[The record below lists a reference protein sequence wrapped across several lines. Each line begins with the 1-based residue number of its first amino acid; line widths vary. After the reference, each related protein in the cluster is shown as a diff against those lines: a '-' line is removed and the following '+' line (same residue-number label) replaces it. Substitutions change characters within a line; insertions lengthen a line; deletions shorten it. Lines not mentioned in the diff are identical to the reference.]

1 MPTCFCIFL
10 GQPFLPGH
18 KRAQSGMNRSL
29 RSALMSQRFL
39 KDQVILE
46 TDFSICLRERETHV
60 CLLSNHA
67 AAESGHCLLP
77 FERSSSM
84 SRASRLSFIRADL
97 YEPVWQRIMLSYM
110 MTACEEKT
118 PRKKKKPAR
127 RPAGKTKQGMRS
139 CTGSSRSL
147 WKKAGGW
154 RIIPPPRRIC
164 AGSCARRPFLR

>member
-1 MPTCFCIFL
+1 MSVYYQIMRQLNLDTAFLENVIF
-10 GQPFLPGH
+10 F
-18 KRAQSGMNRSL
+18 M
-29 RSALMSQRFL
+29 
-39 KDQVILE
+39 
-46 TDFSICLRERETHV
+46 DFSGIFDCGNSDKAALRHKKVEAMFSSEGITLDFGGGPH
-60 CLLSNHA
+60 HD
-67 AAESGHCLLP
+67 LP

-84 SRASRLSFIRADL
+84 SRASRLSFIGADL
-97 YEPVWQRIMLSYM
+97 HEPVRQRIMLSYM

-154 RIIPPPRRIC
+154 RIIPPPRRIY
-164 AGSCARRPFLR
+164 AGSHERRPSRR

>member
-1 MPTCFCIFL
+1 MSVYYQIMRQLNLDTAFDDHMICADLENVIF
-10 GQPFLPGH
+10 F
-18 KRAQSGMNRSL
+18 M
-29 RSALMSQRFL
+29 
-39 KDQVILE
+39 
-46 TDFSICLRERETHV
+46 DFSGIFDCGNSDKAALRQKKVEAMFSSEGIALDFGGGPH
-60 CLLSNHA
+60 HD
-67 AAESGHCLLP
+67 LP

-84 SRASRLSFIRADL
+84 SRESRLSFIRADL
-97 YEPVWQRIMLSYM
+97 YEPVRQRIMLSYM
-110 MTACEEKT
+110 MTVCEEKT

-154 RIIPPPRRIC
+154 RIITPPRRIC